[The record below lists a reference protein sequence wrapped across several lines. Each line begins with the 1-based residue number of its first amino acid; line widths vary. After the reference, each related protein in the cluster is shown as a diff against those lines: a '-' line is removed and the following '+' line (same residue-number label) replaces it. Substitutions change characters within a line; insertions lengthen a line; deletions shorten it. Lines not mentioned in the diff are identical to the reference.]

1 MLNNNN
7 LGLSKDWPVNA
18 NLDLALEILQPIK
31 VKQTLPNQEMVNRGN
46 ECEAP
51 KYYQNQKQS
60 KQSQ

>member
-31 VKQTLPNQEMVNRGN
+31 VKQTLPNKEMVNRGN
-46 ECEAP
+46 ECGTMFDHFRRTLV
-51 KYYQNQKQS
+51 KV
-60 KQSQ
+60 